1 MAEASAYVADLL
13 HCYCYMRTLS
23 AKRSSVSFQVVSG
36 KFHTKHPPA
45 GADFVDVFINQINE
59 KELLSA
65 NWLSSPPDGMKTM
78 GYSYIE
84 KKNPVMKTAESL
96 QSSCDQAL

>member
-1 MAEASAYVADLL
+1 
-13 HCYCYMRTLS
+13 MRTLS

-45 GADFVDVFINQINE
+45 GPDFVDVFINQINE

-65 NWLSSPPDGMKTM
+65 NWLSSPHDGMKTM
-78 GYSYIE
+78 GYLFLYRE
-84 KKNPVMKTAESL
+84 KPSHED
-96 QSSCDQAL
+96 C